1 MLYCL
6 EAFLFCFIVMYAFGR
21 EKLVMLWKIMKITA
35 LVIVVIFFVRMY
47 IQNRRIH
54 SEAVATVTE
63 VTNDDMMGGYSQKL
77 TLEYTYDGK
86 KYVIEDLQTINLQAE
101 KGDMYTVHFSYRT
114 PDKLK
119 FIQQDDKVKN
129 KRSKEDCL

>member
-35 LVIVVIFFVRMY
+35 LIIVVIFFVRMY

-86 KYVIEDLQTINLQAE
+86 KYVIEDLQTINLQAV

-119 FIQQDDKVKN
+119 FIQPDDKVKN
-129 KRSKEDCL
+129 KRK

>member
-1 MLYCL
+1 
-6 EAFLFCFIVMYAFGR
+6 MYAFGR

-35 LVIVVIFFVRMY
+35 LIIVVIFFVRMY

-119 FIQQDDKVKN
+119 FIQPDDKVKN
-129 KRSKEDCL
+129 KRK

>member
-21 EKLVMLWKIMKITA
+21 EKLVMLWKIVKITA

-86 KYVIEDLQTINLQAE
+86 KY
-101 KGDMYTVHFSYRT
+101 
-114 PDKLK
+114 
-119 FIQQDDKVKN
+119 
-129 KRSKEDCL
+129 

>member
-21 EKLVMLWKIMKITA
+21 EKLVMLWKIVKITA

-119 FIQQDDKVKN
+119 FIQPDDKVKN
-129 KRSKEDCL
+129 KRN

>member
-21 EKLVMLWKIMKITA
+21 ERLVMLWKIMKITA

-86 KYVIEDLQTINLQAE
+86 KYVVEDLQTINLQAE
-101 KGDMYTVHFSYRT
+101 KGDMYTVHVSYRT

-119 FIQQDDKVKN
+119 FIQPDDKVKN
-129 KRSKEDCL
+129 KRK

>member
-54 SEAVATVTE
+54 S
-63 VTNDDMMGGYSQKL
+63 
-77 TLEYTYDGK
+77 
-86 KYVIEDLQTINLQAE
+86 
-101 KGDMYTVHFSYRT
+101 
-114 PDKLK
+114 
-119 FIQQDDKVKN
+119 
-129 KRSKEDCL
+129 

>member
-1 MLYCL
+1 MQEVKIYAVLFRSVS
-6 EAFLFCFIVMYAFGR
+6 FLFYCHVCIWPR
-21 EKLVMLWKIMKITA
+21 EAGNAVEDCEDHSIGNCSNI
-35 LVIVVIFFVRMY
+35 FVRMY

-101 KGDMYTVHFSYRT
+101 KEICTRCISAT
-114 PDKLK
+114 AP
-119 FIQQDDKVKN
+119 
-129 KRSKEDCL
+129 

>member
-21 EKLVMLWKIMKITA
+21 EKLVMLWKIVKITA

-101 KGDMYTVHFSYRT
+101 KGDMCTVHFSYRT

-119 FIQQDDKVKN
+119 FIQPDDKVKN
-129 KRSKEDCL
+129 KRK

>member
-101 KGDMYTVHFSYRT
+101 KGDMYTVHFRYRT

-119 FIQQDDKVKN
+119 FIQPDDKVKN
-129 KRSKEDCL
+129 KRSKED

>member
-21 EKLVMLWKIMKITA
+21 ERLVMLWKIMKITA

-86 KYVIEDLQTINLQAE
+86 KYVVEDLQTINLQAE
-101 KGDMYTVHFSYRT
+101 KVDMYTVHFSYRT

-119 FIQQDDKVKN
+119 FIQPDDKVKN
-129 KRSKEDCL
+129 KRK